1 MDRNILEPREMHNA
15 QPSGTTHFMMFAH
28 SFVTED
34 DTTTGRPRLPECS
47 LSHACLANDT
57 TVYGPLFCH
66 CVLGQLQAGDE
77 CVATMVMH
85 AGNVCSYLIAVER
98 DNGAKKLLL
107 HQNEVR
113 EVEIYLI
120 RTFTFHT
127 PDEDDA
133 PMTTMKAPARGK
145 WVGSV
150 CTAQ

>member
-1 MDRNILEPREMHNA
+1 M
-15 QPSGTTHFMMFAH
+15 
-28 SFVTED
+28 
-34 DTTTGRPRLPECS
+34 C
-47 LSHACLANDT
+47 
-57 TVYGPLFCH
+57 
-66 CVLGQLQAGDE
+66 
-77 CVATMVMH
+77 ATMVMH

-133 PMTTMKAPARGK
+133 PTTMKAPAGGEMGK
-145 WVGSV
+145 EGLHRTVNEQLKNVSWRFFK
-150 CTAQ
+150 Q